1 MGINIF
7 KSSKR
12 AKASPKRTTRPM
24 SILASWFVRS
34 IPAHRVLQWRRLQ
47 RLVGPQDRYG
57 ERSEEK
63 ASPLQPKESEPLGAP
78 TCRPPSPVI
87 GLFSFLRSER
97 RFLLRGGSFSL
108 SNSVQR
114 SVKHGND
121 RQHKPEGA
129 EKAGRRRCHC
139 SRSTEVNGPV
149 YGRCTGKRALAAVL
163 PGNDAEPPSNL

>member
-1 MGINIF
+1 MRSCFSMASASATGRASGQIRRAKRASLKRKRLHYNRK
-7 KSSKR
+7 KSS
-12 AKASPKRTTRPM
+12 
-24 SILASWFVRS
+24 
-34 IPAHRVLQWRRLQ
+34 RL
-47 RLVGPQDRYG
+47 G
-57 ERSEEK
+57 
-63 ASPLQPKESEPLGAP
+63 
-78 TCRPPSPVI
+78 RPPSPVI

-129 EKAGRRRCHC
+129 QKAGRRRRH
-139 SRSTEVNGPV
+139 SRNGPV
-149 YGRCTGKRALAAVL
+149 YGRCTGKRALAAAL